1 MEKSDKDTQEAMPRL
16 KEKYIKEVRQVLT
29 ERLKYKNI
37 MQVPRLEKIVVNA
50 GIGEGGE
57 DQKAIEAAVN
67 DLALITGQRPVITR
81 AKKSISNFKIKKGMP
96 IGCKVTLRKNKMY
109 EFFDRLVNV
118 ALPRIGD
125 FRGIP
130 PTVFDGKGNLTIGIK
145 EQIIFPEIDYE
156 KVYKIRGM
164 DISILTTAKTNEEA
178 GELLSL
184 MGMPFVKK

>member
-1 MEKSDKDTQEAMPRL
+1 MEENKKNMPLLR
-16 KEKYIKEVRQVLT
+16 EKYIKEVRTVLM
-29 ERLKYKNI
+29 ERLKYKNV
-37 MQVPRLEKIVVNA
+37 MQVPKLKKIVINM

-67 DLALITGQRPVITR
+67 DLTSIAGQHPVVTR

-96 IGCKVTLRKNKMY
+96 IGCKVTLRGDTMY

-130 PTVFDGKGNLTIGIK
+130 TTVFDGKGNLTMGIK

-156 KVYKIRGM
+156 KIYKMRGM
-164 DISILTTAKTNEEA
+164 DISIITTAKTNKEA
-178 GELLSL
+178 KELILL